1 MLMLVFEYQCKL
13 KFLKNISHK
22 TIAGKI
28 NYFLD
33 SVLAKDQEF
42 LQYHEHKGYK
52 YYVTDAPWPIEKD
65 GIYKEGKVYTLRIR
79 TVKQELAEF
88 FSEKLYAHTSKELLG
103 VGGKLRII
111 PKKHIQE
118 LYSIT
123 PIVIKNEEGY
133 WRGNMSVPE
142 FEKRIKTN
150 LIKKYKQF
158 TGKNIR
164 EDILLYDVMKF
175 NNRIPIKIP
184 YKNINLLGDKL
195 SFRIS
200 NEPKA
205 QELAYFA
212 LGVGIGENNSRGH
225 GFVNYKYL

>member
-1 MLMLVFEYQCKL
+1 MLVFEYQCKL
-13 KFLKNISHK
+13 KFLKSINHK
-22 TIAGKI
+22 TIAEKI

-42 LQYHEHKGYK
+42 LQYHENKGYK

-111 PKKHIQE
+111 SKKHIQE

-200 NEPKA
+200 NEQLS

-212 LGVGIGENNSRGH
+212 LGVGLGCNNARGL

>member
-1 MLMLVFEYQCKL
+1 MLVFEYQCKL
-13 KFLKNISHK
+13 KFLKSINHK
-22 TIAGKI
+22 TIAEKI

-42 LQYHEHKGYK
+42 LQYHENKGYK

-88 FSEKLYAHTSKELLG
+88 LSEKLYAHTSKELLG
-103 VGGKLRII
+103 IGGKLRII
-111 PKKHIQE
+111 PKKYIEE

-123 PIVIKNEEGY
+123 PIVVKTNEGY
-133 WRGNMSVPE
+133 WRGNMTVPE
-142 FEKRIKTN
+142 FEKIIKIN

-158 TGKNIR
+158 TGQNIS
-164 EDILLYDVMKF
+164 EDILLYNVMKF
-175 NNRIPIKIP
+175 NNRVPIKVS

-200 NEPKA
+200 NEQLS

-212 LGVGIGENNSRGH
+212 LGVGLGCNNARGL

>member
-1 MLMLVFEYQCKL
+1 MLVFEYQCKL
-13 KFLKNISHK
+13 KFLKSINHK
-22 TIAGKI
+22 TIAEKI

-42 LQYHEHKGYK
+42 LQYHENKGYK

-103 VGGKLRII
+103 IGGKLRII
-111 PKKHIQE
+111 PKKHIEE

-123 PIVIKNEEGY
+123 PIVVKTDEGY
-133 WRGNMSVPE
+133 WRGNMTVPE
-142 FEKRIKTN
+142 FEKIIKIN

-158 TGKNIR
+158 TGQNIS
-164 EDILLYDVMKF
+164 EDIMIYDDMGIY
-175 NNRIPIKIP
+175 NRFKGC
-184 YKNINLLGDKL
+184 YKDNLHSIWAG
-195 SFRIS
+195 
-200 NEPKA
+200 
-205 QELAYFA
+205 QELYRK
-212 LGVGIGENNSRGH
+212 GNSKEMFYNILEKNMIPVYDSARRQG
-225 GFVNYKYL
+225 YEIWDYS

>member
-1 MLMLVFEYQCKL
+1 MLVFEYQCKL

-123 PIVIKNEEGY
+123 PIVIKNEGFTACEGL
-133 WRGNMSVPE
+133 RTV
-142 FEKRIKTN
+142 RIIYLSSPVKAPVAFTMVAPRCRSFW
-150 LIKKYKQF
+150 IKSQ
-158 TGKNIR
+158 IH
-164 EDILLYDVMKF
+164 V
-175 NNRIPIKIP
+175 
-184 YKNINLLGDKL
+184 
-195 SFRIS
+195 
-200 NEPKA
+200 
-205 QELAYFA
+205 A
-212 LGVGIGENNSRGH
+212 LEVTT
-225 GFVNYKYL
+225 